1 MQYPAEQYVSTMWG
15 DINTTE
21 SSAII
26 RGTSNVPIPG
36 GIRNSIIVGGRNGS
50 VLNDAE
56 ITYSNGIHGIGGIAK
71 MSDIILNAA
80 STNGTG
86 VHWVTMYLDYPTNT
100 KEIVLPANST
110 GSIWI
115 RAVAGRATVDH
126 CSCARAEYTF
136 TTINQTLT
144 APVLFHVASGTTGS
158 ALMVAAT
165 PFSLTLAGNVLTVLI
180 QSNSATGGARYT
192 AHLRILTLAHDEP

>member
-26 RGTSNVPIPG
+26 RGTSNVAIPG

-56 ITYSNGIHGIGGIAK
+56 ITYSNGVHGIGGIAK
-71 MSDIILNAA
+71 MSDFILNAY
-80 STNGTG
+80 STTA
-86 VHWVTMYLDYPTNT
+86 VAPHWVTMYLDYPTNT

-115 RAVAGRATVDH
+115 RAVAGRITVDH
-126 CSCARAEYTF
+126 CSCARAEYTY

-144 APVLFHVASGTTGS
+144 APVLVHVACGTTGS
-158 ALMVAAT
+158 AQLVAAT
-165 PFSLTLAGNVLTVLI
+165 PFSLTLVANVLTVLL
-180 QSNSATGGARYT
+180 QSNSATGGVRYT
-192 AHLRILTLAHDEP
+192 AHLHILSLAHDEP